1 MKALPLSLREWPVE
15 ALEEFFERSGSYLND
30 HPGADVK
37 TADRH
42 AESVVSESWASR
54 SLGRVAGAE
63 PQGPQS

>member
-1 MKALPLSLREWPVE
+1 MTALPIKLKEWPVE

-42 AESVVSESWASR
+42 AESVVRESWASR
-54 SLGRVAGAE
+54 SSDREGGGV
-63 PQGPQS
+63 P